1 MKKSPAAFS
10 LVISCSSRLPE
21 ISLILQETA
30 LLLKGMHFNFSA
42 DFFFFLRQWVTVYIA
57 TGRIDFSAVVPGCFT
72 VAVRYETMEEA
83 SCAASFVVTF
93 LWKRLADRSISRVF
107 LLERFSGLLANS
119 LWSGFPNVFLVWFR
133 HLFASF
139 LLHVR
144 HSGRDYWLGLT
155 QWTKPNI
162 KKK

>member
-21 ISLILQETA
+21 KSLILQETV

-42 DFFFFLRQWVTVYIA
+42 DFFFSPSVSVQTAYIA
-57 TGRIDFSAVVPGCFT
+57 AGRTDFSAVVPDCFM
-72 VAVRYETMEEA
+72 VAVRYETIQW
-83 SCAASFVVTF
+83 F
-93 LWKRLADRSISRVF
+93 ISQLTVKC
-107 LLERFSGLLANS
+107 
-119 LWSGFPNVFLVWFR
+119 FPNVFLVWFR

-144 HSGRDYWLGLT
+144 HSGRDSWLGLT
-155 QWTKPNI
+155 Q
-162 KKK
+162 